1 MFPTNRTRLAALGA
15 AAGAVVAL
23 GLGPIAGIAQAAPH
37 ALKVPLTTAN
47 VNCDGSP
54 AGGQGTGP
62 GGGFVIYNEPANGK
76 LIANVVLQHAR
87 PGTTYNV
94 RVIQSAATCGQ
105 VDGSITTD
113 SSGAGSVNIQEP
125 VSGTT
130 AFVAINNTGNP
141 ANDYLTTQVIPT

>member
-54 AGGQGTGP
+54 AAGQGTGP
-62 GGGFVIYNEPANGK
+62 GTGFVIYNEPANGK
-76 LIANVVLQHAR
+76 LIANVVLQDAR

-94 RVIQSAATCGQ
+94 RVIQSADTCSQ

-113 SSGAGSVNIQEP
+113 SSGDGSVNIQEP
-125 VSGTT
+125 VTGTT

-141 ANDYLTTQVIPT
+141 ANDYLTTQVIDT